1 MEENRVRSVLV
12 CPKQA
17 FFFGN
22 QLEEVDFMGNSTVKF
37 QEFIGVAI
45 FAALGTILMFFEF
58 PVLLWM
64 PFLKVDLSDVVTLIG
79 TFAYGPVGGTLIA
92 LIKSM
97 VHVLVTGSGI
107 GGLIGNGA
115 AFVGSVAL
123 LLPFNHFWTKNKK
136 ISAVIIG
143 TIVMTVVMSILN
155 YFVIMPLYMSVMGM
169 KLNMSLA
176 QYVATG
182 VIPFNIIKA
191 LIISAAVMIVY
202 PRIKGHFLI
211 K

>member
-1 MEENRVRSVLV
+1 MY
-12 CPKQA
+12 
-17 FFFGN
+17 
-22 QLEEVDFMGNSTVKF
+22 KF
-37 QEFIGVAI
+37 HAAIGVSI

-58 PVLLWM
+58 PILIWL

-79 TFAYGPVGGTLIA
+79 TFAYGPVGGILIA

-97 VHVLVTGSGI
+97 VHVIVTGSGLA
-107 GGLIGNGA
+107 GVIGNGA
-115 AFVGSVAL
+115 AFVGAVSL
-123 LLPFNHFWTKNKK
+123 LLPFNYFWKK
-136 ISAVIIG
+136 DKKVLAIIAG
-143 TIVMTVVMSILN
+143 TVSMTVIMSVLN
-155 YFVIMPLYMSVMGM
+155 YFVVMPLYMNVIGM

-191 LIISAAVMIVY
+191 LIISVAVMVVY
-202 PRIKGHFLI
+202 PRIKGHFMI

>member
-1 MEENRVRSVLV
+1 
-12 CPKQA
+12 
-17 FFFGN
+17 
-22 QLEEVDFMGNSTVKF
+22 MGKSTYKF
-37 QEFIGVAI
+37 QEVIGVSI

-58 PVLLWM
+58 PILIWL

-79 TFAYGPVGGTLIA
+79 TFAFGPVGGICIA

-97 VHVLVTGSGI
+97 VHVIVTGSGLA
-107 GGLIGNGA
+107 GLIGNGA
-115 AFVGSVAL
+115 AFVGAVSM
-123 LLPFNHFWTKNKK
+123 LLPFNYFWRRQKK
-136 ISAVIIG
+136 VMAVI
-143 TIVMTVVMSILN
+143 TATVSMTVIMSVLN
-155 YFVIMPLYMSVMGM
+155 YFVVMPLYMNVIGM

-191 LIISAAVMIVY
+191 LIISAAVTIVY
-202 PRIKGHFLI
+202 PRIKGHFAI

>member
-1 MEENRVRSVLV
+1 MY
-12 CPKQA
+12 
-17 FFFGN
+17 
-22 QLEEVDFMGNSTVKF
+22 KF
-37 QEFIGVAI
+37 HAVIGVSI

-58 PVLLWM
+58 PILIWL

-79 TFAYGPVGGTLIA
+79 TFAYGPVGGILIA

-97 VHVLVTGSGI
+97 VHVIVTGSGLA
-107 GGLIGNGA
+107 GVIGNGA
-115 AFVGSVAL
+115 AFVGAVSL
-123 LLPFNHFWTKNKK
+123 LLPFNYFWKK
-136 ISAVIIG
+136 DKKVLAIIAG
-143 TIVMTVVMSILN
+143 TVSMTVIMSVLN
-155 YFVIMPLYMSVMGM
+155 YFVVMPLYMNVIGM

-191 LIISAAVMIVY
+191 LIISVAVMVVY
-202 PRIKGHFLI
+202 PRIKGHFMI

>member
-1 MEENRVRSVLV
+1 
-12 CPKQA
+12 
-17 FFFGN
+17 
-22 QLEEVDFMGNSTVKF
+22 MGKSMYKF
-37 QEFIGVAI
+37 HAAIGVSI

-58 PVLLWM
+58 PILIWL

-79 TFAYGPVGGTLIA
+79 TFAYGPVGGILIA

-97 VHVLVTGSGI
+97 VHVIVTGSGLA
-107 GGLIGNGA
+107 GVIGNGA
-115 AFVGSVAL
+115 AFVGAVSL
-123 LLPFNHFWTKNKK
+123 LLPFNYFWKK
-136 ISAVIIG
+136 DKKVLAIIAG
-143 TIVMTVVMSILN
+143 TVSMTVIMSVLN
-155 YFVIMPLYMSVMGM
+155 YFVVMPLYMNVIGM

-191 LIISAAVMIVY
+191 LIISVAVMVVY
-202 PRIKGHFLI
+202 PRIKGHFMI